1 MVPHQQKREYPERAN
16 LEFSGLST
24 KRADSKEN
32 PTNCMEIKEG
42 NVCLYNM
49 GLLLKLEKYKT
60 VIEEH
65 PRERNLRDHSEWET
79 KW

>member
-1 MVPHQQKREYPERAN
+1 
-16 LEFSGLST
+16 
-24 KRADSKEN
+24 
-32 PTNCMEIKEG
+32 MEIKEG